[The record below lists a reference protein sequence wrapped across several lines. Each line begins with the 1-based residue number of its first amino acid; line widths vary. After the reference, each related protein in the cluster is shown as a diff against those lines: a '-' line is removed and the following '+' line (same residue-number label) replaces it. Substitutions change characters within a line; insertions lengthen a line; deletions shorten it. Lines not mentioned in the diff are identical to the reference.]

1 MAYAA
6 QHTTASASGKSVLAI
21 LAAPFVAFGRVMI
34 ALGEANTR
42 SQKVQRLMAMS
53 DAELAER
60 GLTRDKIVHHVFSD
74 VYYI

>member
-6 QHTTASASGKSVLAI
+6 QHTTASASEKAVLAI

-34 ALGEANTR
+34 ALGEANSR
-42 SQKVQRLMAMS
+42 SQKVQRRMAMS
-53 DAELAER
+53 DADLAER

-74 VYYI
+74 VCYI